1 MWQTRSN
8 DAGKATEG
16 SVAALSQLHGTGRST
31 AESAPCISKYQA
43 GGRQGDMTE
52 TMWKFEQLRAGKIYN
67 QVMFNTREEAESFAA
82 QMNRVEPDLF
92 WRIEPVEARL
102 WWN

>member
-1 MWQTRSN
+1 MKREQ
-8 DAGKATEG
+8 KTER
-16 SVAALSQLHGTGRST
+16 AIQQLYH
-31 AESAPCISKYQA
+31 AE
-43 GGRQGDMTE
+43 GWTNMTD
-52 TMWKFEQLRAGKIYN
+52 TMWKFEQLRAGQIYN

-92 WRIEPVEARL
+92 WRIEPIEAKL

>member
-1 MWQTRSN
+1 MN
-8 DAGKATEG
+8 N
-16 SVAALSQLHGTGRST
+16 
-31 AESAPCISKYQA
+31 
-43 GGRQGDMTE
+43 

-92 WRIEPVEARL
+92 WRIEPVDARL

>member
-1 MWQTRSN
+1 MTQETQRK
-8 DAGKATEG
+8 GPLPI
-16 SVAALSQLHGTGRST
+16 SVDYMARGAQPLR
-31 AESAPCISKYQA
+31 APRVFQYQA

>member
-1 MWQTRSN
+1 MNQEVEQQNQRK
-8 DAGKATEG
+8 AGQK
-16 SVAALSQLHGTGRST
+16 
-31 AESAPCISKYQA
+31 
-43 GGRQGDMTE
+43 MTE
-52 TMWKFEQLRAGKIYN
+52 TMWKYEQLRAGKIYN

-82 QMNRVEPDLF
+82 QMTRVEPDLF

>member
-1 MWQTRSN
+1 
-8 DAGKATEG
+8 
-16 SVAALSQLHGTGRST
+16 
-31 AESAPCISKYQA
+31 
-43 GGRQGDMTE
+43 MTE

-82 QMNRVEPDLF
+82 QMNKVEPDLF
-92 WRIEPVEARL
+92 WRIEPVEART

>member
-1 MWQTRSN
+1 MLYQIEESRDGNRWK
-8 DAGKATEG
+8 AGPK
-16 SVAALSQLHGTGRST
+16 
-31 AESAPCISKYQA
+31 
-43 GGRQGDMTE
+43 MTD
-52 TMWKFEQLRAGKIYN
+52 TMWKYEQLRAGQIYN

-82 QMNRVEPDLF
+82 QMTRVEPDLF

>member
-1 MWQTRSN
+1 VSQ
-8 DAGKATEG
+8 DQHG
-16 SVAALSQLHGTGRST
+16 ALNRQERPMLYRNGAS
-31 AESAPCISKYQA
+31 
-43 GGRQGDMTE
+43 GRQGKMTE
-52 TMWKFEQLRAGKIYN
+52 TMWKYEQLRAGQIYN

-82 QMNRVEPDLF
+82 QMTRVEPDLF

>member
-1 MWQTRSN
+1 MTRRIQFEKDNARN
-8 DAGKATEG
+8 DTDTPVSGTLAIVGRPNVGKSTLFNRLVG
-16 SVAALSQLHGTGRST
+16 SRRAIV
-31 AESAPCISKYQA
+31 
-43 GGRQGDMTE
+43 GDEPGIT
-52 TMWKFEQLRAGKIYN
+52 QPDL
-67 QVMFNTREEAESFAA
+67 REEAESFAA

>member
-1 MWQTRSN
+1 MKEEVEQQNKRK
-8 DAGKATEG
+8 AG
-16 SVAALSQLHGTGRST
+16 Q
-31 AESAPCISKYQA
+31 Q
-43 GGRQGDMTE
+43 MTE
-52 TMWKFEQLRAGKIYN
+52 TMWKYEQLRAGKIYN

-82 QMNRVEPDLF
+82 QMTRVEPDLF

>member
-1 MWQTRSN
+1 MFFKNEKEVEQQNKRK
-8 DAGKATEG
+8 AGQK
-16 SVAALSQLHGTGRST
+16 
-31 AESAPCISKYQA
+31 
-43 GGRQGDMTE
+43 MTE
-52 TMWKFEQLRAGKIYN
+52 TMWKYEQLRAGKIYN

-82 QMNRVEPDLF
+82 QMTRVEPDLF

>member
-1 MWQTRSN
+1 VQGAQPLTSVLRRSSKN
-8 DAGKATEG
+8 QEVTQSGK
-16 SVAALSQLHGTGRST
+16 
-31 AESAPCISKYQA
+31 
-43 GGRQGDMTE
+43 QGKMTE
-52 TMWKFEQLRAGKIYN
+52 TMWKYEQLRAGKIYN

-82 QMNRVEPDLF
+82 QMTRVEPDLF